1 MWMKGQALE
10 HIFHQ
15 EAQPLATLYNKEETG
30 NSKSVYA
37 LKDYYFV
44 NIYN

>member
-1 MWMKGQALE
+1 MQVKGQASE

-15 EAQPLATLYNKEETG
+15 GAQPLATLYNKEETR